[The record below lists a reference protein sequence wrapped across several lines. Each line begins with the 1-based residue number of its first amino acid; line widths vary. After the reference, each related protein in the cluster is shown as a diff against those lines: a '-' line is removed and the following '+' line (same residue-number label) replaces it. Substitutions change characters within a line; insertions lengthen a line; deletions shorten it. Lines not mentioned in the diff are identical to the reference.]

1 MNFKKRPAPFK
12 KTAKSNTLL
21 DVHPK
26 TQRERY
32 FLMDSM
38 NFLNERSV

>member
-1 MNFKKRPAPFK
+1 MDFKKRPAPFK

-26 TQRERY
+26 NTKRKILFDGQHE
-32 FLMDSM
+32 F
-38 NFLNERSV
+38 FK